1 MSSSSSSTRNYG
13 SLRHGSG
20 PLAGY
25 ARSTSRSGGLADIY
39 LQNATRGSNASKPSN
54 GSYNTIPTRTN
65 EVKNRFEN
73 GPTSKKADDINI
85 SPPEEKP
92 RINIGGRYLQR
103 MNSKEANETNI
114 TPTRGSWRESVYGVQ
129 YSPKEPTSPAPKTPM
144 TETER
149 RKLERERQLMMD
161 KLHQQSLEEER
172 EERRLRLA
180 LRKATLEKDEAKI
193 AEVDSEI
200 RRLQIRR
207 EELKK
212 RELDLSAKR
221 PLPRQSSFKAREV
234 TQKEVSVTQKKEP
247 TPQLTPDIAQTALNF
262 TDFDEYLKKYLKGD
276 KDKRASIYSYLPDSD
291 MEDPG
296 GEMSIVYKTRK
307 AKQLFSEMPTE
318 LQHLVVRAHKRP
330 VRFAAIM
337 DLCRTD
343 KFGKEFSIES
353 ERNFK
358 GYNDVVS
365 MITDFGFDMNK
376 LENCV
381 LQVYRFGAEQNYFGT
396 YLDMDSTLQEQ
407 WEEIKNTSEDGESIA
422 IVLRTKSIVRVQA
435 IINRLYSAK
444 GQELRRALFSL
455 KQIFMNDKDL
465 VHEFVTHSGL
475 TCLVTVGSQSEHT
488 HQNYIL
494 RALGQLILYVDGMNG
509 VSEHPDTIR
518 WLYSLLSCKFSLVK
532 KTALHLLSV
541 FVGYADT
548 NANIFVQTV
557 DDFHK
562 SAKSNGKPWSYL
574 IDLLQNESGDL
585 EFSRLTMLLI
595 NKVLAAVPDQET
607 FYDITDCLEV
617 QGMQEISD
625 KLLKDPNT
633 DPVLVE
639 QLRIY
644 EASLIFEDGGTKSQV
659 NLGEKSLDTIRQTP
673 RPSRA
678 ELAGTPVELVNGEP
692 VRKRRSRRF
701 FAEESGATVN
711 GSDERKP
718 HARRITDGIIAD
730 SRRHTAELQRQTVRE
745 LYENLIV
752 DESIVEE
759 EVSDEIAN
767 VSREN
772 GDQKDDGGDS
782 DIDDKPPQ
790 RIVSFSDDQISP
802 DNGSGVKSNGEH
814 GEARTDE
821 LKNYQNGL
829 NHRNHAGELINYSQQ
844 ASSTLNDL
852 VHKFEEGSKDTAK
865 SETANDSSK
874 TSTIKPGSVSAT
886 KEKLAATIGRLGMPP
901 GSSSGDN
908 ATPKKVEE
916 AKPEPPKLKDVDYF
930 WIEHEKK
937 VTTRPLRVKD
947 REFDDLDNSE
957 DESNGPSGP
966 GAVPAMNGGV
976 PPPPPPPPPPPG
988 GPLGPPPPPPPPPP
1002 CGPGGIPP
1010 PPPPFGKSASS
1021 NSPLKNLPPPPG
1033 ARIQKQNRTVRLHWT
1048 EWVPKPRDIEALEK
1062 AAKTPGRDR
1071 VDFKSTKKAPMT
1083 SAAKEKEA
1091 KKVLEEIKSSTI
1103 WTHVIP
1109 VSLDYKHLEELFENK
1124 VTEIKVMK
1132 HDTANKKIE
1141 ILDVKR
1147 SNAINIGMK
1156 VLPPLRTISNALV
1169 KMDSSVI
1176 NREGIEQLLTTML
1189 PTDEEREKIIAAKR
1203 EHADI
1208 QLGKAEEFL
1217 LTLSEVSHLKARLEL
1232 WLFKLDYESMEADI
1246 IEPLTDLK
1254 QAVFDIQESQTF
1266 LCILSVILAMGNF
1279 LNSSESW
1286 GFNPDYLD
1294 RLPEVKDTKHK
1305 HSLLHHVCSTVL
1317 ELFPE
1322 STDLH
1327 SEMGAVCRC
1336 HRVDWEELD
1345 KRLEKV
1351 ENDCRRAW
1359 EHYQTIYCNAN
1370 RNFIVNNKLAD
1381 FIADAADR
1389 IIAMKIIKKRVVKR
1403 YRQLLVYLGFPPNRA
1418 DSMAIG
1424 HFCRIL
1430 AEFSLEYRTTRER
1443 ILEQNAKK
1451 ASDKERR
1458 QTRGKLIDDVLNMED
1473 TSSTIR
1479 HLDVPKIR
1487 ASPAVSKQQA
1497 ADDMELRQVLSSR
1510 RESSESPYPFLPRL
1524 DPGSRRLSS
1533 SSNIISNAKRNK
1545 DRGASPCLPSSVL
1558 ELAGRKDSREV
1569 REGSALLDACDRASS
1584 LAPGGGT
1591 LGRRG
1596 PSKER
1601 RRVQERTRQASK
1613 HSSHLPLI
1621 TLL

>member
-1 MSSSSSSTRNYG
+1 
-13 SLRHGSG
+13 
-20 PLAGY
+20 
-25 ARSTSRSGGLADIY
+25 
-39 LQNATRGSNASKPSN
+39 
-54 GSYNTIPTRTN
+54 
-65 EVKNRFEN
+65 
-73 GPTSKKADDINI
+73 
-85 SPPEEKP
+85 
-92 RINIGGRYLQR
+92 
-103 MNSKEANETNI
+103 
-114 TPTRGSWRESVYGVQ
+114 
-129 YSPKEPTSPAPKTPM
+129 M
-144 TETER
+144 TTY
-149 RKLERERQLMMD
+149 
-161 KLHQQSLEEER
+161 
-172 EERRLRLA
+172 
-180 LRKATLEKDEAKI
+180 T
-193 AEVDSEI
+193 
-200 RRLQIRR
+200 
-207 EELKK
+207 
-212 RELDLSAKR
+212 
-221 PLPRQSSFKAREV
+221 
-234 TQKEVSVTQKKEP
+234 
-247 TPQLTPDIAQTALNF
+247 
-262 TDFDEYLKKYLKGD
+262 
-276 KDKRASIYSYLPDSD
+276 
-291 MEDPG
+291 
-296 GEMSIVYKTRK
+296 
-307 AKQLFSEMPTE
+307 
-318 LQHLVVRAHKRP
+318 
-330 VRFAAIM
+330 
-337 DLCRTD
+337 CRTYYLD
-343 KFGKEFSIES
+343 DRDPFDYTKSGFLEPPKPPRFP
-353 ERNFK
+353 FLT
-358 GYNDVVS
+358 DVCLRTQLPGLHK
-365 MITDFGFDMNK
+365 ILDAPHQ

-407 WEEIKNTSEDGESIA
+407 WDEIKNTSEDGETIA

-509 VSEHPDTIR
+509 VSEHPETIR

-548 NANIFVQTV
+548 NANIFVETV

-595 NKVLAAVPDQET
+595 NKILAAVPDQET
-607 FYDITDCLEV
+607 FYDITDCLED
-617 QGMQEISD
+617 QGMRGISE

-659 NLGEKSLDTIRQTP
+659 NLGEKSLDNIRQTP

-678 ELAGTPVELVNGEP
+678 ELAGTPTELVNGES

-701 FAEESGATVN
+701 FPEESGVAVN
-711 GSDERKP
+711 GSEEHKH
-718 HARRITDGIIAD
+718 HARRVTDEIITG
-730 SRRHTAELQRQTVRE
+730 SRRHTT
-745 LYENLIV
+745 
-752 DESIVEE
+752 EE
-759 EVSDEIAN
+759 E
-767 VSREN
+767 
-772 GDQKDDGGDS
+772 QKD
-782 DIDDKPPQ
+782 
-790 RIVSFSDDQISP
+790 
-802 DNGSGVKSNGEH
+802 
-814 GEARTDE
+814 
-821 LKNYQNGL
+821 
-829 NHRNHAGELINYSQQ
+829 
-844 ASSTLNDL
+844 ST
-852 VHKFEEGSKDTAK
+852 K
-865 SETANDSSK
+865 SEISHDSSK
-874 TSTIKPGSVSAT
+874 TSSIKPGSVSAT
-886 KEKLAATIGRLGMPP
+886 KEKLAATINRLPMAP
-901 GSSSGDN
+901 GGSPSDS
-908 ATPKKVEE
+908 AVPAKVEQP
-916 AKPEPPKLKDVDYF
+916 KPEPPKLKDVDYF
-930 WIEHEKK
+930 WMDHEKK
-937 VTTRPLRVKD
+937 VTNRPLRVKD
-947 REFDDLDNSE
+947 REFDDLDISE
-957 DESNGPSGP
+957 DELNGPVGP
-966 GAVPAMNGGV
+966 GGGPAMNSGI

-988 GPLGPPPPPPPPPP
+988 GLLGPPPPPPPPPP
-1002 CGPGGIPP
+1002 GGPGGIPP
-1010 PPPPFGKSASS
+1010 PPPPFGKSTSS
-1021 NSPLKNLPPPPG
+1021 NTLLNNLPPPPG
-1033 ARIQKQNRTVRLHWT
+1033 ARVQKQNRTVRLHWT

-1062 AAKTPGRDR
+1062 AAKAPGRDQ
-1071 VDFKSTKKAPMT
+1071 VDFKSAKKAPIST
-1083 SAAKEKEA
+1083 AAKEEEA
-1091 KKVLEEIKSSTI
+1091 KKVMEELKNSTI

-1156 VLPPLRTISNALV
+1156 VLPPLRTISNALI

-1189 PTDEEREKIIAAKR
+1189 PTDEERDKIIAAKR
-1203 EHADI
+1203 EHSDI

-1232 WLFKLDYESMEADI
+1232 WLFKLDYESMEAEI

-1254 QAVFDIQESQTF
+1254 QAVYDIQESQTF
-1266 LCILSVILAMGNF
+1266 RCILSVILAMGNF

-1286 GFNPDYLD
+1286 GFNPEYLD

-1336 HRVDWEELD
+1336 HRVDWDELD

-1351 ENDCRRAW
+1351 EHDCRRAW
-1359 EHYQTIYCNAN
+1359 EHYQTIYCSTN
-1370 RNFIVNNKLAD
+1370 RNFVVNNNTVNDSSANGNMDRLAD

-1389 IIAMKIIKKRVVKR
+1389 IIAMKIVKRRAVKR

-1418 DSMAIG
+1418 ENMAIG

-1473 TSSTIR
+1473 ANSSIR
-1479 HLDVPKIR
+1479 RLDVPRIR
-1487 ASPAVSKQQA
+1487 AAPVISKQQA

-1510 RESSESPYPFLPRL
+1510 RESSESPYPLLPRL
-1524 DPGSRRLSS
+1524 DAGSRRLSN
-1533 SSNIISNAKRNK
+1533 SSNIISNAKRNR
-1545 DRGASPCLPSSVL
+1545 DRGASPCLPSSVQ

-1584 LAPGGGT
+1584 VAPVGGT

-1601 RRVQERTRQASK
+1601 RRVQERTRQSNEEDFTNPIIEALEKFSVVLLTPPKSASRRTDSFK
-1613 HSSHLPLI
+1613 QNQ
-1621 TLL
+1621 

>member
-1 MSSSSSSTRNYG
+1 
-13 SLRHGSG
+13 
-20 PLAGY
+20 
-25 ARSTSRSGGLADIY
+25 
-39 LQNATRGSNASKPSN
+39 
-54 GSYNTIPTRTN
+54 
-65 EVKNRFEN
+65 
-73 GPTSKKADDINI
+73 
-85 SPPEEKP
+85 
-92 RINIGGRYLQR
+92 
-103 MNSKEANETNI
+103 
-114 TPTRGSWRESVYGVQ
+114 
-129 YSPKEPTSPAPKTPM
+129 M
-144 TETER
+144 TTY
-149 RKLERERQLMMD
+149 
-161 KLHQQSLEEER
+161 
-172 EERRLRLA
+172 
-180 LRKATLEKDEAKI
+180 T
-193 AEVDSEI
+193 
-200 RRLQIRR
+200 
-207 EELKK
+207 
-212 RELDLSAKR
+212 
-221 PLPRQSSFKAREV
+221 
-234 TQKEVSVTQKKEP
+234 
-247 TPQLTPDIAQTALNF
+247 
-262 TDFDEYLKKYLKGD
+262 
-276 KDKRASIYSYLPDSD
+276 
-291 MEDPG
+291 
-296 GEMSIVYKTRK
+296 
-307 AKQLFSEMPTE
+307 
-318 LQHLVVRAHKRP
+318 
-330 VRFAAIM
+330 
-337 DLCRTD
+337 CRTYYLD
-343 KFGKEFSIES
+343 DRDPFDYTKSGFLEPPKPPRFP
-353 ERNFK
+353 FLT
-358 GYNDVVS
+358 DVCLRTQLPGLHK
-365 MITDFGFDMNK
+365 ILDAPHQ

-407 WEEIKNTSEDGESIA
+407 WDEIKNTSEDGETIA

-509 VSEHPDTIR
+509 VSEHPETIR

-548 NANIFVQTV
+548 NANIFVETV

-595 NKVLAAVPDQET
+595 NKILAAVPDQET
-607 FYDITDCLEV
+607 FYDITDCLED
-617 QGMQEISD
+617 QGMRGISE

-659 NLGEKSLDTIRQTP
+659 NLGEKSLDNIRQTP

-678 ELAGTPVELVNGEP
+678 ELAGTPTELVNGES

-701 FAEESGATVN
+701 FPEESGVAVN
-711 GSDERKP
+711 GSEEHKH
-718 HARRITDGIIAD
+718 HARRVTDEIITG
-730 SRRHTAELQRQTVRE
+730 SRRHTTELQRQTVRD

-752 DESIVEE
+752 NESIAEDDALE
-759 EVSDEIAN
+759 
-767 VSREN
+767 EN
-772 GDQKDDGGDS
+772 GNAPQENGHQQEDGSGS
-782 DIDDKPPQ
+782 DIDDMPPQ
-790 RIVSFSDDQISP
+790 RIVTFSDNRESP
-802 DNGSGVKSNGEH
+802 DNKNEVEKAGENGETK
-814 GEARTDE
+814 TDKLGSHRKGNDHE
-821 LKNYQNGL
+821 THSGGL
-829 NHRNHAGELINYSQQ
+829 VNYSQQ
-844 ASSTLNDL
+844 VSTNLSNL
-852 VHKFEEGSKDTAK
+852 VHKFEEEQKDSTK
-865 SETANDSSK
+865 SEISHDSSK
-874 TSTIKPGSVSAT
+874 TSSIKPGSVSAT
-886 KEKLAATIGRLGMPP
+886 KEKLAATINRLPMAP
-901 GSSSGDN
+901 GGSPSDS
-908 ATPKKVEE
+908 AVPAKVEQP
-916 AKPEPPKLKDVDYF
+916 KPEPPKLKDVDYF
-930 WIEHEKK
+930 WMDHEKK
-937 VTTRPLRVKD
+937 VTNRPLRVKD
-947 REFDDLDNSE
+947 REFDDLDISE
-957 DESNGPSGP
+957 DELNGPVGP
-966 GAVPAMNGGV
+966 GGGPAMNSGI

-988 GPLGPPPPPPPPPP
+988 GLLGPPPPPPPPPP
-1002 CGPGGIPP
+1002 GGPGGIPP
-1010 PPPPFGKSASS
+1010 PPPPFGKSTSS
-1021 NSPLKNLPPPPG
+1021 NTLLNNLPPPPG
-1033 ARIQKQNRTVRLHWT
+1033 ARVQKQNRTVRLHWT

-1062 AAKTPGRDR
+1062 AAKAPGRDQ
-1071 VDFKSTKKAPMT
+1071 VDFKSAKKAPIST
-1083 SAAKEKEA
+1083 AAKEEEA
-1091 KKVLEEIKSSTI
+1091 KKVMEELKNSTI

-1156 VLPPLRTISNALV
+1156 VLPPLRTISNALI

-1189 PTDEEREKIIAAKR
+1189 PTDEERDKIIAAKR
-1203 EHADI
+1203 EHSDI

-1232 WLFKLDYESMEADI
+1232 WLFKLDYESMEAEI

-1254 QAVFDIQESQTF
+1254 QAVYDIQESQTF
-1266 LCILSVILAMGNF
+1266 RCILSVILAMGNF

-1286 GFNPDYLD
+1286 GFNPEYLD

-1336 HRVDWEELD
+1336 HRVDWDELD

-1351 ENDCRRAW
+1351 EHDCRRAW
-1359 EHYQTIYCNAN
+1359 EHYQTIYCSTN
-1370 RNFIVNNKLAD
+1370 RNFVVNNKLAD

-1389 IIAMKIIKKRVVKR
+1389 IIAMKIVKRRAVKR

-1418 DSMAIG
+1418 ENMAIG

-1458 QTRGKLIDDVLNMED
+1458 QTRGKLIDDVP
-1473 TSSTIR
+1473 R
-1479 HLDVPKIR
+1479 IR
-1487 ASPAVSKQQA
+1487 AAPVISKQQA

-1510 RESSESPYPFLPRL
+1510 RESSESPYPLLPRL
-1524 DPGSRRLSS
+1524 DAGSRRLSN
-1533 SSNIISNAKRNK
+1533 SSNIISNAKRNR
-1545 DRGASPCLPSSVL
+1545 DRGASPCLPSSVQ

-1584 LAPGGGT
+1584 VAPVGGT

-1601 RRVQERTRQASK
+1601 RRVQERTRQSNEEDFTNPIIEALEKFSVVLLTPPKSASRRTDSFK
-1613 HSSHLPLI
+1613 QNQ
-1621 TLL
+1621 